1 MQRELGLS
9 VTLIQQKD
17 EHNCLI
23 MLTSIAVEMSED
35 QHLLQYKMRSIAEVV
50 LSPLKGAVFQIMQMK
65 PFLLLPQKSLSAE
78 TTWV

>member
-1 MQRELGLS
+1 MQRDLGLS
-9 VTLIQQKD
+9 VTLIQHKD

-35 QHLLQYKMRSIAEVV
+35 QHLLQYKIRSIAEVV
-50 LSPLKGAVFQIMQMK
+50 LTPLKGAVFQIIQMK